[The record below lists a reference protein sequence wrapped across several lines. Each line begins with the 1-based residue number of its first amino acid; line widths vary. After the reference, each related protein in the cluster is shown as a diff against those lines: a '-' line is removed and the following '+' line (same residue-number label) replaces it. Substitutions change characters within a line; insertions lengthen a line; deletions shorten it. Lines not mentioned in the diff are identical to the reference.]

1 MKLIV
6 LIIMGNKNNFIT
18 NHDKYIKNIHFSY
31 IDESAARMVAF
42 TTILLTFFSHFSRIP
57 IKHQHKRKREL

>member
-1 MKLIV
+1 
-6 LIIMGNKNNFIT
+6 MGNKNNFIT

-42 TTILLTFFSHFSRIP
+42 MTILLSCFHIFG
-57 IKHQHKRKREL
+57 EL

>member
-42 TTILLTFFSHFSRIP
+42 MTILLS
-57 IKHQHKRKREL
+57 